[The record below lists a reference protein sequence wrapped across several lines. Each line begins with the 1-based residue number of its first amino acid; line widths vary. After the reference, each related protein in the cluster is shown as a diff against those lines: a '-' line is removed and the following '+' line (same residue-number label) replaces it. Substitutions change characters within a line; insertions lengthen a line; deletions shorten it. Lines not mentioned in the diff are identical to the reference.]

1 MGGDEAG
8 APVVGRGVDAFALVA
23 LEELGHV
30 GDPHRA
36 ACAPRGN
43 HVNRDAREDRT
54 RKDDDGEKTRT
65 DDLAD
70 AGHEQVAALG
80 VVLVPGALLHVE
92 ALERLRE
99 ARQEHGHAHLVRHL
113 ALGGLG
119 DVVAHAVGA
128 GLARLLVL
136 GVDAVLLEPGDR
148 LPVVEPQEGARGRGE
163 LGVERVDLG
172 ARLGV
177 GEERVDDR
185 ADLDGQTSGE
195 VLCQS

>member
-1 MGGDEAG
+1 M
-8 APVVGRGVDAFALVA
+8 
-23 LEELGHV
+23 
-30 GDPHRA
+30 
-36 ACAPRGN
+36 
-43 HVNRDAREDRT
+43 
-54 RKDDDGEKTRT
+54 
-65 DDLAD
+65 
-70 AGHEQVAALG
+70 
-80 VVLVPGALLHVE
+80 
-92 ALERLRE
+92 
-99 ARQEHGHAHLVRHL
+99 
-113 ALGGLG
+113 
-119 DVVAHAVGA
+119 GA

-195 VLCQS
+195 VLCHEKEGTHHLLDVVHQLVKGDEGELGLEVGVLGEMAAGVPAENSVSVLLKANENGN